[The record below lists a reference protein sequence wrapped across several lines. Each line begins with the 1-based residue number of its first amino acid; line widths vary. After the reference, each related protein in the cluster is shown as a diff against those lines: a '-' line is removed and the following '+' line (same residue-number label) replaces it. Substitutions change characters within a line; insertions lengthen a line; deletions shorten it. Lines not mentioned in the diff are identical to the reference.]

1 MKITDEVSEAN
12 SLRKKAIKLLKK
24 KIPDKKGQIPEADVL
39 KLIHELEVHQ
49 IELELQNDELKLA
62 KRRQAE
68 LASEKYV
75 TLYDFAPNGY
85 FTISREGKI
94 VDLNHTGTKMIGK
107 DRSRLKNIS
116 FGTFVSTDT
125 QEIYNKFLADVFSR
139 KFKQTCE
146 ITLKTLDE
154 FPKYVHLSGVIN
166 EKDDHCLATMID
178 ITDRKQAEIALRKS
192 EEKYRSIFEN
202 VQDIFYQ
209 IDFNGKIM
217 EISPSVKNY
226 SDYSREDLIG
236 MSVYNL
242 YVDMEEREKFL
253 EEMYEKGDVRDYEL
267 RFKTK
272 AGDIKYVSVNA
283 RLIYNSDGIP
293 HHIDGLIK
301 DVTER
306 VHINQELIKAKER
319 AVESDR
325 LKSAFLA
332 NMSHE
337 VRTPLNG
344 ILGFSELLEDPN
356 LTEEDR
362 QHYIKVIKN
371 SGARMLNII
380 NDIIDISKIESG
392 QMKVSISETNI
403 NELTESL
410 YFFFKPEVERKE
422 MQLLIKTSLSPENAF
437 IQTDKEK
444 LYAILT
450 NLVKNAIKFTNK
462 GQIEFGYEIEDGSA
476 PSRTAEEESKPREL
490 VFFVKDTGI
499 GIPPEKLGI
508 VFERFRQVND
518 THTRNFEGAGLGL
531 SISKAFVEMLGGKLW
546 AESEYGKGSA
556 FYFTLPYVTEPE
568 KKEPK
573 AEVVPTPEVA
583 LKNKHKIM
591 IVEDDKFSEILL
603 TLAVENISKK
613 IIKVRN
619 GADAVEICRK
629 NPDIDLILMDIEMPE
644 MDGYEATRQIRQFNK
659 EVIIIAQT
667 AFGQISDR
675 ENALESGFNDYIAK
689 PLSVNS
695 LVSLIRKHLMEST
708 YS

>member
-422 MQLLIKTSLSPENAF
+422 MQLLVKTSLSPENAF

-450 NLVKNAIKFTNK
+450 NLVKNAIKFTTK

-629 NPDIDLILMDIEMPE
+629 NPDIDLILMDIEMSE